1 MSNDPSEKQ
10 PPAPPPEGSPTAQA
24 RPEPPEEE
32 FPSDLDWQLRAH
44 PVIEKTRAPAEEAVP
59 GKKEVPAA
67 VTARPAA
74 PTPPKPPAPPAPT
87 ATGATAQKPEVPAAA
102 PPKPVPPA
110 PATPPAPPPADKPAA
125 AVPPAGGEAKP
136 AAPAAPPA
144 AASPKPVP
152 SAPATP
158 PAPPPADK
166 VADAVP
172 PAGGETKPAAPAASP
187 AAASPKPVAPTGA
200 TPPAPPPADKVAD
213 AVPPAGGETKPAAPA
228 APPAAAPPK
237 PAAAVP
243 PKAPAAGPPKEAP
256 PKPEPL
262 DNELVKRYRSR
273 FGNAIREAWLDRKQA
288 ILVVDRGQLVEIAK
302 YSRDEEK
309 FDMLT
314 DLTAVD
320 WPKREKRFDIILN
333 LYSFVKNERLRL
345 KVHAGENEPVP
356 SVTGVWGVAN
366 WLEREAFDMFGIH
379 FEGHPNLTRI
389 LLPEEWQGHPL
400 RKDYDILTQDTAW
413 VRENLGIESGQ

>member
-44 PVIEKTRAPAEEAVP
+44 PVIEKKPAPAEEAVSA
-59 GKKEVPAA
+59 KKEVPAA
-67 VTARPAA
+67 ATARPAA
-74 PTPPKPPAPPAPT
+74 PTPPKPPAPPPPA

-110 PATPPAPPPADKPAA
+110 PATPPAPPPADKVADAAPPAGGGTKPTAPAASPAAAPQKPVAPAPATPPATPPADKPAA
-125 AVPPAGGEAKP
+125 AVPPAGGEA
-136 AAPAAPPA
+136 
-144 AASPKPVP
+144 
-152 SAPATP
+152 
-158 PAPPPADK
+158 
-166 VADAVP
+166 
-172 PAGGETKPAAPAASP
+172 
-187 AAASPKPVAPTGA
+187 
-200 TPPAPPPADKVAD
+200 
-213 AVPPAGGETKPAAPA
+213 KPAAPA

-243 PKAPAAGPPKEAP
+243 PKAPAGPPQEAP